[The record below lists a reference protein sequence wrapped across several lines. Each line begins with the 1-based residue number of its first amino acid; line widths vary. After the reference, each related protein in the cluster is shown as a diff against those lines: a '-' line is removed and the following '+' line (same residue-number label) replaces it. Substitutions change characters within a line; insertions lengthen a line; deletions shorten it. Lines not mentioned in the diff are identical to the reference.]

1 MDTQL
6 FLVVGSVEFE
16 KAKYE
21 VLESD
26 ANVNI
31 TLVRKFGTDEE
42 IQVCWKIIDESAF
55 KGKEYQTSDNCTT
68 FSDGDISK
76 IISIDIISNDIYK
89 EPPNKTFK
97 IQLTEANNGAML
109 GALKEA
115 NITIIEDDD
124 NSPTPPVPTPTPSD
138 PGKLRSINKL
148 ISKVWLN
155 ILNDLF

>member
-1 MDTQL
+1 
-6 FLVVGSVEFE
+6 
-16 KAKYE
+16 
-21 VLESD
+21 
-26 ANVNI
+26 
-31 TLVRKFGTDEE
+31 
-42 IQVCWKIIDESAF
+42 
-55 KGKEYQTSDNCTT
+55 
-68 FSDGDISK
+68 
-76 IISIDIISNDIYK
+76 
-89 EPPNKTFK
+89 
-97 IQLTEANNGAML
+97 ML